1 MEQCIEFDFIFFP
14 FFNFQPGRNVSE
26 FYHSPLPFYLNGSSG
41 TGMSDLDDLLLL
53 TEAHYAAAT
62 QRQDVSPGSFFMFLL
77 FTLLCQ
83 SGD

>member
-1 MEQCIEFDFIFFP
+1 M
-14 FFNFQPGRNVSE
+14 SE

-62 QRQDVSPGSFFMFLL
+62 QRQDVSPGSFSFFVVYPFVSKWRWIDFL
-77 FTLLCQ
+77 F
-83 SGD
+83 

>member
-1 MEQCIEFDFIFFP
+1 M
-14 FFNFQPGRNVSE
+14 SE

-62 QRQDVSPGSFFMFLL
+62 QRQDVSPGSFSFFVVFYPFVSKWRWIDFL
-77 FTLLCQ
+77 F
-83 SGD
+83 